1 MSYLRFCS
9 FLVFVGGTLCLE
21 NLNEESASLTKSDKF
36 VPEASVYQEQ
46 DSIFQIV
53 DDNYI
58 SMYG

>member
-1 MSYLRFCS
+1 MSYLRCCS
-9 FLVFVGGTLCLE
+9 FLVLVGGTLGLE
-21 NLNEESASLTKSDKF
+21 NLNEESASLTNFDKF

-58 SMYG
+58 STQR